1 MPDFSIQNMP
11 KKEYVQEQIW
21 LTALS
26 SYYFTVFFIYSLI
39 SFTTNVVM
47 EKEKKIKEAMRMM
60 GMYDSAFW

>member
-1 MPDFSIQNMP
+1 MP
-11 KKEYVQEQIW
+11 KNEFVEEQIW

-60 GMYDSAFW
+60 GKHFFTF

>member
-1 MPDFSIQNMP
+1 MP
-11 KKEYVQEQIW
+11 KNEFVEEQIW

-60 GMYDSAFW
+60 GINFSF